1 MNPLKLALLILGPL
15 VSFSVTASAVTLVGL
30 GTLLQAG
37 FPSIHWFS
45 YLFAKMPDAQTQEM
59 VNTWLVY
66 GGMSGL
72 AISALTVLRIMKDA
86 DIGFGNG
93 SLALFGRSKFATPS
107 EGRASGLVY
116 LWKPRGDC
124 LILGRTSGFAGLFWR
139 YVCLPGISKKT
150 RFMVEHVMLYA
161 KTRSGKGVA
170 YVITNCFNYIYSL
183 VVLDIKDENFKA
195 TAWHREHVLG
205 HKVFRFSPLDANG
218 LTHCWNPLG
227 DIDESQTDYISR
239 LQRRAFNL
247 FPEVEGKDRFWQDGA
262 RSAFLGASVLVTESP
277 DLSLNPTTVFRF
289 FTRGDGADELRRR
302 ILERRAEGNPYSQ
315 TCVDL
320 ISDYLNGVD
329 EVVKGIRKH
338 ITATMGLWF
347 NPKIAAATSRNDFSL
362 RDLRRDKI
370 TVFIG
375 VMPADLEQLGVLLR
389 LFFLQLFEA
398 NTDSMPEDDD
408 TIVHPCHVMFDEFT
422 AIPAMRAIAKAAGF
436 SLGFWLHFSF
446 IVQSK
451 NQVKEEYKGQGAS
464 SLLENIG
471 AEVVFGSNNLELCKE
486 VSERAG
492 DDTVTNVSR
501 SMPRF
506 LSFLRSAEQQENAGQ
521 AKRPLILP
529 QEVSRLPRDEELMFR
544 STVAPFHL
552 KRTEWF
558 SDRNFKNLKV
568 DPAYPGEVTYTV
580 ARDDGTVSF
589 DRDGDN
595 EEREVA

>member
-1 MNPLKLALLILGPL
+1 MSPLKLALLVCASL
-15 VSFSVTASAVTLVGL
+15 VAFSVTASTVTLVGL
-30 GTLLQAG
+30 GTLLQVG
-37 FPSIHWFS
+37 FPTIHWFA
-45 YLFAKMPDAQTQEM
+45 YLFATMPTPEDQAF

-66 GGMSGL
+66 GGLSGL
-72 AISALTVLRIMKDA
+72 VISALTAMRILKDSSG
-86 DIGFGNG
+86 IGGG
-93 SLALFGRSKFATPS
+93 LALFGRSKFATPG
-107 EGRASGLVY
+107 EGRSAGLVY
-116 LWKPRGDC
+116 LWKPHGDC
-124 LILGRTSGFAGLFWR
+124 VILGQTFGFMGFFRR
-139 YVCLPGISKKT
+139 YVCLPGISKKMG
-150 RFMVEHVMLYA
+150 FMVEHVMLYA
-161 KTRSGKGVA
+161 KTRSGKGKA
-170 YVITNCFNYIYSL
+170 YVITNCFNYHHSL

-195 TAWHREHVLG
+195 TAHHREHTLG
-205 HKVFRFSPLDANG
+205 HKVFRFSPLDPNG
-218 LTHCWNPLG
+218 LTHCWNPMG
-227 DIDESQTDYISR
+227 DIDISQPDYISR

-262 RSAFLGASVLVTESP
+262 RSAFLGVAVMVTESP
-277 DLSLNPTTVFRF
+277 DLHLDPTTVFRF

-302 ILERRAEGNPYSQ
+302 ILDARASGNPYSQ

-370 TVFIG
+370 TIFIG
-375 VMPADLEQLGVLLR
+375 VMPSDLEQLGVLLR

-398 NTDSMPEDDD
+398 NTDVMPEDDE
-408 TIVHPCHVMFDEFT
+408 TVIHPAHVMFDEFT
-422 AIPAMRAIAKAAGF
+422 AIPPMRAIAKAAGF

-451 NQVKEEYKGQGAS
+451 NQVKEDYKGQGAA

-471 AEVVFGSNNLELCKE
+471 AEVVFGTDSAELCRE

-492 DDTVTNVSR
+492 NDTVTNVSR

-506 LSFLRSAEQQENAGQ
+506 LSFLRSAEQQQNEGQ
-521 AKRPLILP
+521 AKRSLILP
-529 QEVSRLPRDEELMFR
+529 QEVSRLPKDEELIFR
-544 STVAPFHL
+544 STIPPLRL

-558 SDRNFKNLKV
+558 SDKNFKHLRE
-568 DPAYPGEVTYTV
+568 DPTYSDPVIYTV
-580 ARDDGTVSF
+580 ARDDGSVSF
-589 DRDGDN
+589 DQDEG
-595 EEREVA
+595 REAA